1 MMYYPQPS
9 FKGTH
14 GYQKRTVFGDNGMG
28 GSTTTEYTPLRP
40 APSFHIR
47 FKK

>member
-14 GYQKRTVFGDNGMG
+14 GRDRSFIDNGMG
-28 GSTTTEYTPLRP
+28 GVGVETTPRRP
-40 APSFHIR
+40 APSFHVR
-47 FKK
+47 LKK